1 MKPIDFTGQTDLE
14 RITGGGGLQLGMLP
28 AGEYILQLFVNDA
41 LAQEKNRTATQWIDF
56 EIVQ

>member
-1 MKPIDFTGQTDLE
+1 MKPIDLTGQTDLE

-28 AGEYILQLFVNDA
+28 AGEYILQLLVNDA

-56 EIVQ
+56 